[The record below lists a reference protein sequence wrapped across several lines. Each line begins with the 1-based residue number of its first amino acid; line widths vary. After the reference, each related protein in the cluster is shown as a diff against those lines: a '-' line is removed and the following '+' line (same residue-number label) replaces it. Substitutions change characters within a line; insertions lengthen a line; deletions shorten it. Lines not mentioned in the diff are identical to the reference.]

1 MTEFFLRKV
10 RLFQVPVPLIG
21 FYFISLTYFFAQF
34 SGNNRF
40 NTANL
45 QPFIY
50 LIGSG
55 VCLLFCITL
64 SDYIV
69 ADGWGICKMGY
80 STKRNMRIC
89 ATYKNLQRK
98 DKKELTPRSGF
109 DIILLFGVIAPL
121 QILGIRWGSGGR
133 FFGGKICRNLLQ
145 FLEFVL
151 YCLIECPSAGFS
163 PKIF

>member
-21 FYFISLTYFFAQF
+21 FYFISLTYYFAQF

-55 VCLLFCITL
+55 ACLLLWITL

-89 ATYKNLQRK
+89 ATYKNLQHK
-98 DKKELTPRSGF
+98 DEKGLTPRSEF
-109 DIILLFGVIAPL
+109 DTILLFGAIAPL
-121 QILGIRWGSGGR
+121 RIVGIQEGSGGR
-133 FFGGKICRNLLQ
+133 FFVGKICRNLLQ
-145 FLEFVL
+145 FLKFVL
-151 YCLIECPSAGFS
+151 
-163 PKIF
+163 